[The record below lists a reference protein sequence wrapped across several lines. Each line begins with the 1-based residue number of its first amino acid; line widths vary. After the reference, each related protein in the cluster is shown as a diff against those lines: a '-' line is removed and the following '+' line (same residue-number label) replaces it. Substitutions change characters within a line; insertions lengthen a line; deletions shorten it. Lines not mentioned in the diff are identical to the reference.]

1 MRDGTWAQVYLAEH
15 KRKKHGTTEA
25 GKKNAHNIFKQ
36 IAKNEVG
43 AMWAHG
49 TLGSHWQ
56 KGNSPLTCSSPQP
69 FTGFSQGRLALYPGG
84 FLSDPDRHS
93 LHDTHTLPYVS
104 GGPWSGENSM
114 SLPHGRILLKIW
126 GQIIS
131 WPFHWA
137 KEFSAFRRLRLD
149 RDNTRAS
156 LAPTTM
162 LASMSTEQ
170 QDITAGEG
178 QEASGKSL
186 WGTSALGSLK
196 AAGGAGTL

>member
-1 MRDGTWAQVYLAEH
+1 
-15 KRKKHGTTEA
+15 
-25 GKKNAHNIFKQ
+25 
-36 IAKNEVG
+36 
-43 AMWAHG
+43 MWACG
-49 TLGSHWQ
+49 TPGSRRQ
-56 KGNSPLTCSSPQP
+56 KGNSSLTCSSPQP
-69 FTGFSQGRLALYPGG
+69 FTGFSQGRLALSPGG
-84 FLSDPDRHS
+84 FLSDPDHHS

-137 KEFSAFRRLRLD
+137 TEFSAFRRLRLG
-149 RDNTRAS
+149 RDNTRSS

-170 QDITAGEG
+170 QNITAGEG

-186 WGTSALGSLK
+186 GGQVPWEASKLQVERGHYKNKTKTYGNSASTLSKRVWSWRNTEGKHKNKTKQKTSNL
-196 AAGGAGTL
+196 TY